1 MSDDIIH
8 DGIPG
13 SVRSMSCGGAESSV
27 PELIPAVPVPGV
39 RGGASLSHH
48 AVSMPRNPALH
59 IFCQD
64 YHAPA
69 PAPLWVVMVAGSE
82 AIHSYLNSPDIHTL
96 PNVSMRLSIKVLLL
110 HSEHVSWPRATCP
123 RVQVSR
129 CPV

>member
-48 AVSMPRNPALH
+48 EVSMPRNPALH

-69 PAPLWVVMVAGSE
+69 PAPLWLGGDGEMVAGSG
-82 AIHSYLNSPDIHTL
+82 AIHSTFNPPDIHTL
-96 PNVSMRLSIKVLLL
+96 QMFP
-110 HSEHVSWPRATCP
+110 
-123 RVQVSR
+123 
-129 CPV
+129 

>member
-13 SVRSMSCGGAESSV
+13 SVRSMSCDGAESSV

-39 RGGASLSHH
+39 RGGASLSHR

-69 PAPLWVVMVAGSE
+69 PAPLWVVMVRWWQAPE
-82 AIHSYLNSPDIHTL
+82 LFIA
-96 PNVSMRLSIKVLLL
+96 LSILPKFTLFKCF
-110 HSEHVSWPRATCP
+110 HETFNQSSPA
-123 RVQVSR
+123 SF
-129 CPV
+129 

>member
-69 PAPLWVVMVAGSE
+69 PAPLWLGGDGEMVAGSG
-82 AIHSYLNSPDIHTL
+82 AIHSYLNPPDIHTL
-96 PNVSMRLSIKVLLL
+96 PKFFHETFNQSSPA
-110 HSEHVSWPRATCP
+110 SF
-123 RVQVSR
+123 
-129 CPV
+129 

>member
-13 SVRSMSCGGAESSV
+13 SVRSMSCDGAESSV

-39 RGGASLSHH
+39 RGGASLSHR

-69 PAPLWVVMVAGSE
+69 PTPLWLGGDGEMVAGSE
-82 AIHSYLNSPDIHTL
+82 AIHSTFNFKCFHETFNQSSPA
-96 PNVSMRLSIKVLLL
+96 SF
-110 HSEHVSWPRATCP
+110 
-123 RVQVSR
+123 
-129 CPV
+129 